1 MLLLSS
7 LYCVY
12 VCQFDSSKVTYEDD
26 GGSFFPRGL
35 EHRPDELLA
44 LPYVLGRERR
54 RRYAEQGA
62 LSLGG
67 ERLHLKSDHIIILI
81 SNAIE
86 MSELDSLGN

>member
-1 MLLLSS
+1 M
-7 LYCVY
+7 
-12 VCQFDSSKVTYEDD
+12 FDSSKVTYEDD
-26 GGSFFPRGL
+26 GGSLFPRGL

-67 ERLHLKSDHIIILI
+67 ERLHLKSDHMIILI
-81 SNAIE
+81 SNAIK